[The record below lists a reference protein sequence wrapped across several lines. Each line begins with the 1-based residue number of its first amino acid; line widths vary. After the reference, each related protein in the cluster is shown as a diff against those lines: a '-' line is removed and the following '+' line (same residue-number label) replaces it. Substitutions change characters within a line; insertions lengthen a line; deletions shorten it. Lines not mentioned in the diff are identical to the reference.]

1 MVLKKT
7 PKELVIAWVGYV
19 VLVAFY
25 VALTALVLYGT
36 MYVFFPDFTYFDY
49 LLPAFGILFAFAGGT
64 DLANLKTDIELRRKR
79 RELHK

>member
-1 MVLKKT
+1 MIKKT
-7 PKELVIAWVGYV
+7 PKELFLAWVGYA

-36 MYVFFPDFTYFDY
+36 MYVFFPDLTYVDY

-64 DLANLKTDIELRRKR
+64 DLANLKTDIEIKRKR
-79 RELHK
+79 QEFHK